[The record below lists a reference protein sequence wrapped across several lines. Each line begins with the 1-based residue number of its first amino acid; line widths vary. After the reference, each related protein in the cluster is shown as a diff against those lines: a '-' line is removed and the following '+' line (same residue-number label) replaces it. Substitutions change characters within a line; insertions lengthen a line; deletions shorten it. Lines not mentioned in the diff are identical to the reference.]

1 MVKPNSDSAAIQTLF
16 QLIVKQQQVSEQTN
30 RLVQDMLADVRGA
43 QSLGERIA
51 ILINR
56 VETLELGRTDC
67 MASLMAQLRDMDSK
81 RELNKYRIAQV
92 EQSLTQQVAS
102 LRSDLQKDLQRS
114 DEELRDRLD
123 DSVNPVEKVI
133 SELREKIAFNAG
145 KYGGL
150 VALIISVL
158 MMLVQWVLTH
168 GAHSTKPGP

>member
-56 VETLELGRTDC
+56 VETLERGRTEC
-67 MASLMAQLRDMDSK
+67 MASVMAQLRDLDSK
-81 RELNKYRIAQV
+81 RELNKDRIAQV

>member
-30 RLVQDMLADVRGA
+30 RLVQDMLTDVRGA
-43 QSLGERIA
+43 QNLGEKLA

-56 VETLELGRTDC
+56 VETLERGRTEC
-67 MASLMAQLRDMDSK
+67 MGSVMAQLRDLDSK
-81 RELNKYRIAQV
+81 REFNKDRIAQV
-92 EQSLTQQVAS
+92 EQSCLQQLSS
-102 LRSDLQKDLQRS
+102 LKADLQKELQRS

-150 VALIISVL
+150 VALIISML
-158 MMLVQWVLTH
+158 MMLVQWVISHGTH
-168 GAHSTKPGP
+168 PTKGP